1 MIDRELFETLWVAG
15 VSVPEMARRLG
26 IPPPHV
32 YKWRSKFGIPT
43 RDRVVVQP
51 DDPTPAEIAER
62 ARECR
67 ERHYAKRRAEKDEA
81 VKCLVWQRRKRERA

>member
-1 MIDRELFETLWVAG
+1 MIDRELFEAMWFAG

-26 IPPPHV
+26 ITQPHV
-32 YKWRSKFGIPT
+32 YKWRGKFGLAT

-67 ERHYAKRRAEKDEA
+67 EKHYARRRAEKDES